1 MVMAGRSIAAARCTM
16 PIRSGSST
24 SPTGCRST
32 PGRPTIP
39 RSNRRRCSSAS
50 QRKARRLHRWRRPRK
65 RLDGDV
71 FWPGPQRVVP
81 ANAGTHTAWTHVLAL
96 EQRPFFNI
104 EARGYGFLRSQGRPG
119 ASWCRPWLAGMPM
132 THPGEKFYPEGVHW
146 DDPIARGTLP
156 DLLSKASVQYG
167 ARPAI
172 EFRDRPISFTE
183 LEAMV
188 EVAASAFLRAG
199 YGKNTSVALFL
210 GNSPDHPV
218 NFFGALKAGAR
229 IVPLSPLDGERAL
242 SHKLGDSG
250 APILVTS
257 DLSALLPMALKFLE
271 KGLLDRL
278 IVCED
283 DNWGAVGN
291 PHTPIPANPAIT
303 TFRAF
308 AEGATK
314 PMQWPA
320 IAADDVAL
328 LQYTGGTTG
337 LPKGAMLS
345 HGNLTSAVSIYDVWG
360 KAARAKRDAVERVI
374 CVLPLFHI
382 YALTVI
388 LLRSLTRGDLISLH
402 QRFDVEAVMRDI
414 EVKRATAFP
423 GVPTMWIAIASLPD
437 LESRD
442 LSSLVSCGSGGAPL
456 PVEVARIFER
466 KVGMKLK
473 SGWGMTETCSP
484 GTGHPK
490 EGPDKPGSIGLMLP
504 GIEMD
509 VVSLED
515 PRQLM
520 PVGEVGE
527 IRIRG
532 PNVTKGYWNR
542 PKETAEAF
550 VGDRFLTGDIGYMD
564 EDGYFYLVDRK
575 KDMIISGG
583 FNVYP
588 SVIESA
594 TYEHPDVEEVVVIG
608 IPDTYRGEAAKAFVK
623 LRRGA
628 KTLDLEGLNAFL
640 ADKIGRHEM
649 PTALEIRDSL
659 PRTPVGKLSKKE
671 LIEEERK
678 KHDEAPAPAPEPL
691 KRARS

>member
-1 MVMAGRSIAAARCTM
+1 MGEGAHRTL
-16 PIRSGSST
+16 
-24 SPTGCRST
+24 
-32 PGRPTIP
+32 
-39 RSNRRRCSSAS
+39 RRR
-50 QRKARRLHRWRRPRK
+50 
-65 RLDGDV
+65 
-71 FWPGPQRVVP
+71 
-81 ANAGTHTAWTHVLAL
+81 
-96 EQRPFFNI
+96 
-104 EARGYGFLRSQGRPG
+104 
-119 ASWCRPWLAGMPM
+119 M
-132 THPGEKFYPEGVHW
+132 HPGEQFYPEGVRW

-156 DLLSKASVQYG
+156 ELLSQAAGAYG

-172 EFRDRPISFTE
+172 EFRDRPISFAG
-183 LEAMV
+183 LEALV

-229 IVPLSPLDGERAL
+229 VVHLSPLDGEIAL
-242 SHKLGDSG
+242 SHKLSDSG
-250 APILVTS
+250 ARVLVTS
-257 DLSALLPMALKFLE
+257 NLSALLPTALKFLDR
-271 KGLLDRL
+271 GLLDRL

-283 DNWGAVGN
+283 DNWGKVGTQQAAL
-291 PHTPIPANPAIT
+291 PDNPAIIT
-303 TFRAF
+303 HKQFID
-308 AEGATK
+308 GAAK
-314 PMQWPA
+314 PAQWPQ
-320 IAADDVAL
+320 ISADDVAL

-345 HGNLTSAVSIYDVWG
+345 HGNLTSAVSVYDVWG
-360 KAARAKRDAVERVI
+360 KPARLERNAIERVI

-382 YALTVI
+382 FALTVVMLSCI
-388 LLRSLTRGDLISLH
+388 RRGHLISLH

-414 EVKRATAFP
+414 EVKRATYFP
-423 GVPTMWIAIASLPD
+423 GVPTMWIAIAALPD
-437 LESRD
+437 LDKRD

-456 PVEVARIFER
+456 PVEVAKIFER
-466 KVGMKLK
+466 RVGMKLK

-484 GTGHPK
+484 GTAHPK

-515 PRQLM
+515 PTKLM
-520 PVGEVGE
+520 QVGEAGE

-564 EDGYFYLVDRK
+564 ADGYFYLVDRK

-588 SVIESA
+588 QMIEQAIYTHPSVQ
-594 TYEHPDVEEVVVIG
+594 EVIVIG
-608 IPDTYRGEAAKAFVK
+608 ITDDYRGEAAKAFIK
-623 LRRGA
+623 LRDGA
-628 KTLDLEGLNAFL
+628 TPFTLDELRAFL
-640 ADKIGRHEM
+640 TGKLGKHEL
-649 PTALEIRDSL
+649 PAALEFVDEL
-659 PRTPVGKLSKKE
+659 PRTPVGKLSRHE
-671 LIEEERK
+671 LRQQQSSAETASSKQQQLATGGR
-678 KHDEAPAPAPEPL
+678 P
-691 KRARS
+691 

>member
-1 MVMAGRSIAAARCTM
+1 
-16 PIRSGSST
+16 
-24 SPTGCRST
+24 
-32 PGRPTIP
+32 
-39 RSNRRRCSSAS
+39 
-50 QRKARRLHRWRRPRK
+50 
-65 RLDGDV
+65 
-71 FWPGPQRVVP
+71 
-81 ANAGTHTAWTHVLAL
+81 
-96 EQRPFFNI
+96 
-104 EARGYGFLRSQGRPG
+104 
-119 ASWCRPWLAGMPM
+119 M
-132 THPGEKFYPEGVHW
+132 THPGEQFYPQGVHW
-146 DDPIARGTLP
+146 DDAIARGTLP
-156 DLLSKASVQYG
+156 DLLSEAAAAYG

-172 EFRDRPISFTE
+172 EFRDRPISYTE
-183 LEAMV
+183 LEALV
-188 EVAASAFLRAG
+188 ETAASAFLRAG
-199 YGKNTSVALFL
+199 YGRNHSVALFL

-229 IVPLSPLDGERAL
+229 IVHLSPLDGEIAL
-242 SHKLGDSG
+242 SHKLSDSG
-250 APILVTS
+250 ARVLVTS
-257 DLSALLPMALKFLE
+257 NLSALLPTALKFLD

-283 DNWGAVGN
+283 DHWGKVGR
-291 PHTPIPANPAIT
+291 PQTPLPDNPAVIT
-303 TFRAF
+303 YKQFVD
-308 AEGATK
+308 GATK
-314 PMQWPA
+314 PAQWPV
-320 IAADDVAL
+320 ISADDVAL

-345 HGNLTSAVSIYDVWG
+345 HGNLTSAVSVYDVWG
-360 KAARAKRDAVERVI
+360 KPARAERDAIERVI

-382 YALTVI
+382 FALTVV
-388 LLRSLTRGDLISLH
+388 LLSSIRRGNLISLH

-423 GVPTMWIAIASLPD
+423 GVPTMWIAIAALPD
-437 LESRD
+437 LDKRD

-456 PVEVARIFER
+456 PVEVAKIFER

-515 PRQLM
+515 PKQLM

-564 EDGYFYLVDRK
+564 ADGYFYLVDRK

-588 SVIESA
+588 QMIEQAIYTHPAVQEVI
-594 TYEHPDVEEVVVIG
+594 VIG
-608 IPDTYRGEAAKAFVK
+608 IADDYRGEAAKAFVK
-623 LRRGA
+623 LRAGA
-628 KTLDLEGLNAFL
+628 NPFSLEDLRAFL
-640 ADKIGRHEM
+640 TGKLGKHEL
-649 PTALEIRDSL
+649 PAALDFVDEL
-659 PRTPVGKLSKKE
+659 PRTSVGKLSRHE
-671 LIEEERK
+671 LRTLQ
-678 KHDEAPAPAPEPL
+678 PAQQKQQVASGG
-691 KRARS
+691 RS